1 VSPEEK
7 RQRVIDLALIHEQ
20 TAHDNR
26 RAEQA
31 LESARRE
38 FPQDVALLRALAE
51 FYKRHQQTPAFNILL
66 DRAGADARRALTA
79 GRLTPAS
86 FDVLATVFDLRGRT
100 DAARV
105 SAAMLATL
113 EGKPVELRGAGAERA
128 FDPAFDDLLAPEALN
143 PSLRALLARTGEALD
158 AMTVLDPR
166 AMKATPIPT
175 DSPVARLVMKAA
187 VAVGLGNL
195 TLLSSPK
202 LGSVCI
208 PIGSEPPTIV
218 LGEALVADERVGA
231 FLALRALKLVR
242 VKAAALG
249 RTVPGEL
256 GVLVSAWLK
265 CFNPGWQPQGIN
277 PASLTAAVGR
287 IQAAMPRN
295 LPPDVGVM
303 ALEVAAG
310 IGTRQATLGPAAL
323 AWANRV
329 AFLALG
335 DPNAALDAI
344 ASAGAPG
351 AIGVVGPAKTAPR
364 DPKERAAWVART
376 PEARDLVAF
385 GVTDA
390 FAEARARLSL
400 DR

>member
-1 VSPEEK
+1 V
-7 RQRVIDLALIHEQ
+7 H
-20 TAHDNR
+20 
-26 RAEQA
+26 
-31 LESARRE
+31 
-38 FPQDVALLRALAE
+38 
-51 FYKRHQQTPAFNILL
+51 
-66 DRAGADARRALTA
+66 
-79 GRLTPAS
+79 
-86 FDVLATVFDLRGRT
+86 
-100 DAARV
+100 
-105 SAAMLATL
+105 
-113 EGKPVELRGAGAERA
+113 
-128 FDPAFDDLLAPEALN
+128 
-143 PSLRALLARTGEALD
+143 
-158 AMTVLDPR
+158 
-166 AMKATPIPT
+166 
-175 DSPVARLVMKAA
+175 
-187 VAVGLGNL
+187 
-195 TLLSSPK
+195 LLSSPK
-202 LGSVCI
+202 LGAVCI

-218 LGEALVADERVGA
+218 IGEALVADERIGA

-277 PASLTAAVGR
+277 PASLTTALGR
-287 IQAAMPRN
+287 IQAALPRG
-295 LPPDVGVM
+295 LSSEVGVL

-351 AIGVVGPAKTAPR
+351 AVGVAGPAKAAPR
-364 DPKERAAWVART
+364 DAKERAAWVART

-385 GVTDA
+385 GVSDA
-390 FAEARARLSL
+390 FAEARARLGL